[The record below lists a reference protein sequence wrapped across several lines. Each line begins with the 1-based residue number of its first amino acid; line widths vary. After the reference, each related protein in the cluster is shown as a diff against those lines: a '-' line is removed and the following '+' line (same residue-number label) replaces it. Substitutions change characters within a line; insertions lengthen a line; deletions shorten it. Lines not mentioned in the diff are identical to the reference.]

1 MKWDIQ
7 HACLEMIGHLTV
19 FKFFHNDS
27 DKLYGSWGR
36 KDRLKHL
43 VLWSFSNNPVLHTSF
58 KLCNLSII
66 AIKEERWYN
75 ICLHFRD
82 QQWHERE
89 C

>member
-7 HACLEMIGHLTV
+7 RACLEMIGHLTI

-43 VLWSFSNNPVLHTSF
+43 VL
-58 KLCNLSII
+58 
-66 AIKEERWYN
+66 
-75 ICLHFRD
+75 
-82 QQWHERE
+82 
-89 C
+89 